1 MIELLPGILWLTATE
16 DCTSETLRAHG
27 VTVLVTDRDDLGY
40 GTVLRV
46 TDPRDT
52 ERVASDLARLYAHR
66 VCAAIVFSTQSDPR
80 PLQRAL
86 VREVAGV
93 RDPDEVEALVEANY
107 YDVAP
112 PRRAAGGA
120 PHRGAVPGA

>member
-40 GTVLRV
+40 GSVLRV
-46 TDPRDT
+46 TDPRDA
-52 ERVASDLARLYAHR
+52 ERVASDVARLYAHR
-66 VCAAIVFSTQSDPR
+66 LCAAIVFSTQSDPK

-93 RDPDEVEALVEANY
+93 RDPEEVDALIEANY
-107 YDVAP
+107 HHAAP
-112 PRRAAGGA
+112 PRRTAGGA
-120 PHRGAVPGA
+120 THCGAVPGA